1 LSSTPSPTASTAAE
15 QAPSGPVLQ
24 LLAGALQLWL
34 RQQVE
39 VEGHLHLQLHGS
51 ALNLLRGRLD
61 GVSLQARRVTYND
74 LQLELVDLRS
84 GAIRV
89 HTGNLLKG
97 RSLQLDHP
105 FSVSGQVSFC
115 PEGLNRSL
123 SRPRWRGLADW
134 LAEQLLGITP
144 LQDLRIS
151 GNRLVLVAQGM
162 SAGDRVEL
170 ETCLAAT
177 PDGLAIQAADGQQE
191 LLRLPVD
198 PAIALDAARIE
209 AGMLV
214 LEGTARVT
222 P

>member
-1 LSSTPSPTASTAAE
+1 M
-15 QAPSGPVLQ
+15 LQ

-115 PEGLNRSL
+115 PEALNRSL

-177 PDGLAIQAADGQQE
+177 PEGLSIQAADGQQE

-198 PAIALDAARIE
+198 PAIALEAARIE

-214 LEGTARVT
+214 LEGKARVT

>member
-1 LSSTPSPTASTAAE
+1 
-15 QAPSGPVLQ
+15 VLQ

>member
-1 LSSTPSPTASTAAE
+1 MLK
-15 QAPSGPVLQ
+15 

-34 RQQVE
+34 RQQAE
-39 VEGHLHLQLHGS
+39 VEGHLHLHLHGS

-74 LQLELVDLRS
+74 LQIELVDLRS

-89 HTGNLLKG
+89 NTGNLLKG
-97 RSLQLDHP
+97 RSLKLDHP

-134 LAEQLLGITP
+134 LAEELLGITP

-151 GNRLVLVAQGM
+151 GNRLVLVTQGM
-162 SAGDRVEL
+162 SAGNRVEL

-191 LLRLPVD
+191 LLRLPMD
-198 PAIALDAARIE
+198 PAIALEAARIE

-214 LEGTARVT
+214 LEGTAQVT